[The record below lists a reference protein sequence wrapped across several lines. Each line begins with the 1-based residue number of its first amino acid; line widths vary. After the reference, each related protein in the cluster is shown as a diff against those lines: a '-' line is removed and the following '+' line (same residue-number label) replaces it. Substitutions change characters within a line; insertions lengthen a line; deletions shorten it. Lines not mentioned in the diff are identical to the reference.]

1 MWHVWEKSDM
11 YIGFWWGDLKEEDH
25 LEETGVD
32 KG

>member
-1 MWHVWEKSDM
+1 MWLVWKKRDV
-11 YIGFWWGDLKEEDH
+11 YIGFRWGDLKEDH